1 MKGVAFFCQMVA
13 FRKPDNTMV
22 QDLTKSGFYRLPLWG
37 TEIPRANQHFFD
49 LVKLREAIQEMLAN
63 DKGNQ
68 DLWD

>member
-13 FRKPDNTMV
+13 FPKPDNKMV
-22 QDLTKSGFYRLPLWG
+22 QDLTKSGSYRLPLGYWN
-37 TEIPRANQHFFD
+37 TESKPAFFN

>member
-22 QDLTKSGFYRLPLWG
+22 QDLTKSRSYRLPLG